1 MSKQLTAVAVAKLK
15 SGRAR
20 REIRDGAAKG
30 LSLTIQ
36 PTGVK
41 SWTMRFRRPD
51 GRPAKL
57 TLGSVD
63 ASAREPDGE
72 PVIGAPL
79 TLAGARW
86 LAAEIHR
93 RRATGR
99 DVVAD
104 HFAEKQ
110 RRRAAVQER
119 ANNTFAAAVRD
130 FIDDHARPKTRRWRE
145 TARLLGLNYPPT
157 RNEPTEMKGGLV
169 ARWSDR
175 AVTEID
181 GHDIYSVV
189 DEARKRGIP
198 GIGRRNE
205 GVSDARGRAMVR
217 ALSKMFAWLVEHRRV
232 SSNPCEGAYCP
243 PAPAARERVLT
254 ASEIRWLWSA
264 CDTVGEPFG
273 RLVKLLLLTGAR
285 LNEVARM
292 TRGELSADD
301 ATWALAGTRTK
312 NKRPHVVPLA
322 PLVRKLLT
330 GTPQIVG
337 QSGYVFTTTGEA
349 PVSGFSKAKRQIDA
363 AMLAAAKKEPG
374 GQVSIPSWRLHD
386 LRRTC
391 ATGMAELGIAPH
403 IVEAALNHISGARAG
418 VAGTYNRAAYA
429 EEKRTAF
436 ERWAMHVL
444 SVADKHWN
452 NVVQLRGST

>member
-1 MSKQLTAVAVAKLK
+1 M
-15 SGRAR
+15 
-20 REIRDGAAKG
+20 
-30 LSLTIQ
+30 
-36 PTGVK
+36 
-41 SWTMRFRRPD
+41 
-51 GRPAKL
+51 
-57 TLGSVD
+57 
-63 ASAREPDGE
+63 
-72 PVIGAPL
+72 
-79 TLAGARW
+79 
-86 LAAEIHR
+86 
-93 RRATGR
+93 
-99 DVVAD
+99 
-104 HFAEKQ
+104 
-110 RRRAAVQER
+110 
-119 ANNTFAAAVRD
+119 
-130 FIDDHARPKTRRWRE
+130 
-145 TARLLGLNYPPT
+145 
-157 RNEPTEMKGGLV
+157 
-169 ARWSDR
+169 
-175 AVTEID
+175 
-181 GHDIYSVV
+181 
-189 DEARKRGIP
+189 
-198 GIGRRNE
+198 
-205 GVSDARGRAMVR
+205 
-217 ALSKMFAWLVEHRRV
+217 
-232 SSNPCEGAYCP
+232 
-243 PAPAARERVLT
+243 LT

-444 SVADKHWN
+444 SVADKHCN